1 MRIPGLDDTNPVELI
16 KRSVRE
22 FSKDDMTT
30 YAAALSYHALFALFP
45 FIIFMIALLG
55 FLQVPQFFDWILE
68 QAETAFPAD
77 AYGRL
82 EEVVDQVQNQSSGG
96 LLSFG
101 IVTAIWAASSGIR
114 SLMNA
119 LNVAFDVEETRPAWK
134 RYLLSIVY
142 TIGIAAL
149 LLASAALMLLGPQ
162 AIEAIAEQVGLGS
175 LFVTLW
181 TWLRWPVLAVLL
193 ALAAAL
199 IYYAAPNVEQPFK
212 LITPGAAFAVILWV
226 IASIGFSIYVSTFGN
241 YSATYGSLGGVIVL
255 LFFFFISS
263 AVLLLGAEINAELHR
278 NELGEPVPADGSGS
292 DTATGGKN

>member
-1 MRIPGLDDTNPVELI
+1 MRIPGLGDTNPVDLI
-16 KRSVRE
+16 KRSLRE

-45 FIIFMIALLG
+45 FIIFLIALLG
-55 FLQVPQFFDWILE
+55 FLRVPQFFDWLLE
-68 QAETAFPAD
+68 QAETAVPAD
-77 AYGRL
+77 AYQRL

-142 TIGIAAL
+142 TLGIAAL

-193 ALAAAL
+193 ALAAA
-199 IYYAAPNVEQPFK
+199 IVYYVAPNVDQPFK
-212 LITPGAAFAVILWV
+212 LITPGAALAVILWV

-278 NELGEPVPADGSGS
+278 AELGEPAPADGPE
-292 DTATGGKN
+292 TGGKS

>member
-82 EEVVDQVQNQSSGG
+82 EEVVDQVQNQSSRG

-193 ALAAAL
+193 VLAAAL

>member
-55 FLQVPQFFDWILE
+55 FLQVSQFFDWILE

-162 AIEAIAEQVGLGS
+162 AIEAIADQVGLGS
-175 LFVTLW
+175 VFVTLW

>member
-162 AIEAIAEQVGLGS
+162 AIEAIADQVGLGS
-175 LFVTLW
+175 VFVTLW

-278 NELGEPVPADGSGS
+278 NELGEPTPADGSGS
-292 DTATGGKN
+292 DTATGGKS

>member
-162 AIEAIAEQVGLGS
+162 AIEAIAEQVGLGG

-193 ALAAAL
+193 VLAAAL

-278 NELGEPVPADGSGS
+278 NELGEPVPVDGSGS
-292 DTATGGKN
+292 DTATGGKS

>member
-162 AIEAIAEQVGLGS
+162 AIEAIADQVGLGS
-175 LFVTLW
+175 VFVTLW

-226 IASIGFSIYVSTFGN
+226 SASIGFSIYVSIFGN

-278 NELGEPVPADGSGS
+278 NELGEPTPADGSGS
-292 DTATGGKN
+292 DTATGGKS

>member
-1 MRIPGLDDTNPVELI
+1 MRIPGLGDTNPVDLI
-16 KRSVRE
+16 KRSLRE

-45 FIIFMIALLG
+45 FIIFLIALLG
-55 FLQVPQFFDWILE
+55 FLRVPQFFDWLLE
-68 QAETAFPAD
+68 QAETAVPAD
-77 AYGRL
+77 AYQRL

-142 TIGIAAL
+142 TLGIAAL

-193 ALAAAL
+193 ALAAA
-199 IYYAAPNVEQPFK
+199 IVYYVAPNVDQPFK
-212 LITPGAAFAVILWV
+212 LITPGAALAVILWV
-226 IASIGFSIYVSTFGN
+226 IASIGFSIYVSNVAN
-241 YSATYGSLGGVIVL
+241 YSATYGSLGGVVVL
-255 LFFFFISS
+255 LFYLFISA
-263 AVLLLGAEINAELHR
+263 AVLLLGAEINSEVHHAKV
-278 NELGEPVPADGSGS
+278 GAPEPKA
-292 DTATGGKN
+292 N

>member
-1 MRIPGLDDTNPVELI
+1 MRIPGLGDTSPVDLI

-22 FSKDDMTT
+22 FSKDDMST

-45 FIIFMIALLG
+45 FMIFLIALLG
-55 FLQVPQFFDWILE
+55 FLQIPQFFDWILK
-68 QAETAFPAD
+68 QAESAIPAD
-77 AYGRL
+77 AFARL
-82 EEVVDQVQNQSSGG
+82 EEVVNQVQNQSNGG

-119 LNVAFDVEETRPAWK
+119 LNVAFDVEETRSTPK
-134 RYLLSIVY
+134 RYILSIVY
-142 TIGIAAL
+142 TLGIAAL
-149 LLASAALMLLGPQ
+149 LLAAAALMLLGPQ
-162 AIEAIAEQVGLGS
+162 AIEAIAGEVGLGS
-175 LFVTLW
+175 VFVTLW
-181 TWLRWPVLAVLL
+181 TWVLWPVLAVLL
-193 ALAAAL
+193 ALAAA
-199 IYYAAPNVEQPFK
+199 IVYYVAPNVDQPFK

-263 AVLLLGAEINAELHR
+263 AVLLLGAEINAELHKA
-278 NELGEPVPADGSGS
+278 ELGEPVPADGA
-292 DTATGGKN
+292 DVNTANDGKS